1 MKRLIV
7 FFWNKIEK
15 SIKKVPQT
23 ENDSNIIIKNK
34 MLKLKE
40 NYINLRSFSVECSIT
55 ILMSGESQFFIFSRC
70 SGEQYSDENL
80 VCFIN
85 KEAES
90 PRKYINFAI
99 ISKEDNQNVIKILKK
114 QEIPYQKKS
123 KYLDIS
129 EISFTFIDNGDN
141 ICYVSFPEI
150 EQNSKQIFIGDFY
163 LPKFEK
169 SNLMFAGTGNLISI
183 KKLEIKQKERDSY
196 LLDKDGSGVH
206 KSHCCFIF

>member
-70 SGEQYSDENL
+70 NGEQYSEDNL
-80 VCFIN
+80 VFFIN
-85 KEAES
+85 KE
-90 PRKYINFAI
+90 
-99 ISKEDNQNVIKILKK
+99 
-114 QEIPYQKKS
+114 
-123 KYLDIS
+123 
-129 EISFTFIDNGDN
+129 
-141 ICYVSFPEI
+141 I
-150 EQNSKQIFIGDFY
+150 E
-163 LPKFEK
+163 
-169 SNLMFAGTGNLISI
+169 
-183 KKLEIKQKERDSY
+183 
-196 LLDKDGSGVH
+196 
-206 KSHCCFIF
+206 